1 MVYNVYFFPFFFST
15 YPLLGQIIGQFKLT
29 LLGEGEIEKQETKMK
44 KKIEKISGIFKLWD
58 EIPFLPLK
66 NQKYILSRII

>member
-1 MVYNVYFFPFFFST
+1 
-15 YPLLGQIIGQFKLT
+15 

-44 KKIEKISGIFKLWD
+44 KKIEEISGIFKLWD

>member
-1 MVYNVYFFPFFFST
+1 
-15 YPLLGQIIGQFKLT
+15 
-29 LLGEGEIEKQETKMK
+29 LLGEGKIEKQETKMTK
-44 KKIEKISGIFKLWD
+44 KKIEEISGIFKLWD